1 MYLWNFIPHCH
12 FLSHVSIFLFHHVS
26 CEDDSGMYTC
36 KIPQYLHETALLFYS
51 KDLPIGLR
59 LRNVGQVSRY
69 TCIYK
74 KNCGLQDL
82 QTCIKA

>member
-36 KIPQYLHETALLFYS
+36 KIPQYLHETAMLFYS
-51 KDLPIGLR
+51 WSLSEERWASISVYMHIQEKLWSTRFANLYQSM
-59 LRNVGQVSRY
+59 RN
-69 TCIYK
+69 
-74 KNCGLQDL
+74 LW
-82 QTCIKA
+82 